1 MHPLVPRAR
10 TAQQRARLILD
21 VALGPLDIDNPAI
34 ASQTDRDQL
43 EYSARAEAREIL
55 GSEAVRQ
62 WLADAEN
69 SNRADRL
76 TAAAEQLSTVI
87 LTAARPQRPKGAPED
102 IARLHALLTLA
113 DRTMTAPIVTD
124 EQSDPVIDEP
134 IISPPIGRQ

>member
-1 MHPLVPRAR
+1 MHPLVSRAR

-21 VALGPLDIDNPAI
+21 VALGPVDIDDPAI

-55 GSEAVRQ
+55 GSETVRQ
-62 WLADAEN
+62 WLADTEV
-69 SNRADRL
+69 SNRAERL
-76 TAAAEQLSTVI
+76 QTAAEQLSTVT
-87 LTAARPQRPKGAPED
+87 LTSARLERPKGAPED

-113 DRTMTAPIVTD
+113 DRTMTAPIAVD
-124 EQSDPVIDEP
+124 ESSDIDEP